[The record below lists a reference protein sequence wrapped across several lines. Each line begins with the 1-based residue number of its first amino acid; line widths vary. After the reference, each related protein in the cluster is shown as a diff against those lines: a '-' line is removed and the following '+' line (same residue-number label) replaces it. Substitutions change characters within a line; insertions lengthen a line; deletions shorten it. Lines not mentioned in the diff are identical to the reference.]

1 MKQVAVLFSG
11 RRQATYLLDEPH
23 VVIGRGRSAHIPLD
37 GNPIVSR
44 QHAVIRAELDSHIL
58 EDLGGANGT
67 FLNDAL
73 VTQARLR
80 PGDRIVLG
88 KHTLRYEESTPEAKS
103 LAGIAKEADD
113 DEDEVSTRLV
123 PAVKEKGGAPPPGPA
138 PAPRKPVQ
146 VQPPW
151 ASPAPAPRP
160 MELGGALGNE
170 RTVAASKEELE
181 TLLAQM
187 KIKAGPHLS
196 INWGGKIDLVPLAD
210 PPVLV
215 GYTDDCA
222 IRLSGRRWFG
232 KVAAAFAQEGEAWW
246 IQARSPFWNTVTVG
260 SSRVRKKLKLSTGV
274 TITVG
279 DLKARFS
286 MGEQP

>member
-1 MKQVAVLFSG
+1 VKQITVLFSG
-11 RRQATYLLDEPH
+11 RKQAQYLLDEPH

-67 FLNDAL
+67 YLNDAL

-88 KHTLRYEESTPEAKS
+88 KHTLRYEQGTEEARS
-103 LAGIAKEADD
+103 LKGIARESDD
-113 DEDEVSTRLV
+113 PEDNVSTRLV
-123 PAVKEKGGAPPPGPA
+123 PSLADPEAP
-138 PAPRKPVQ
+138 PAPRPIPKKPDAI
-146 VQPPW
+146 QPPW
-151 ASPAPAPRP
+151 AAPAPAARP
-160 MELGGALGNE
+160 MEISGMPGNE

-181 TLLAQM
+181 ILLAQM
-187 KIKAGPHLS
+187 KVKAAPHLS
-196 INWGGKIDLVPLAD
+196 INRSGKIVLVPLTD

-215 GYTDDCA
+215 GYTDECSV
-222 IRLSGRRWFG
+222 RLKGSRWFG
-232 KVAAAFAQEGEAWW
+232 KVAAVFVKEGEAWW
-246 IQARSPFWNTVTVG
+246 IHARSPFWNTVVVG
-260 SSRVRKKLKLSTGV
+260 STRVRRKLKLSTGV
-274 TITVG
+274 TIAVA

-286 MGEQP
+286 LGEQS